1 MEVKRLFDLFAYQ
14 QAHYPKPDA
23 LVSKSNGIWEKH
35 STDSVMEVSDAIAL
49 GLLQLGLQPGDMI
62 AIMSDNSYEWTITD
76 LGILKMGGI
85 NVPIYPT
92 NSIEDIT
99 FILNHAEVKCIFV
112 QTQEMLDKVMVCKP
126 NVPSLVHVFSF
137 RELRGATLYKDMKV
151 NPNSDGRFSLKAIQ
165 DNVKPKQLA
174 TIIYTSGTTGQPK
187 GVMLSHENIVSNV
200 LSSMDRLPVRKE
212 HAALT
217 FLPLSHIFE
226 RMILYLYTYAGISI
240 YYAESI
246 EKLPDNLKEVRPHV
260 FTSVPRL
267 LEKVYDKVQAGGA
280 AKGGLSGKI
289 FAWASRLALR
299 WEPDGKNGFFYGI
312 KLRIA
317 DKLVYSKIR
326 AKAGLDRVI
335 TTCSGSAALQVRLCR
350 FYNAIGVRL
359 QEGYGLT
366 ETSPVISVSG
376 YRPGELR
383 VGHVGTVIN
392 NGLIKIA
399 EDGEIC
405 YKGPNVMMG
414 YYKNEE
420 MTRTVIDAEGYFHT
434 GDIGVVDAQ
443 GFLRITDR
451 KKEMWKTSGGK
462 YIAPQVI
469 ENKLKESP
477 FIEQVV
483 VVGDNEKFPGALI
496 VPSFAYLY
504 DWLESEG
511 VKPPRDM
518 PAAVVAM
525 DKVKAKINEEVTR
538 LNQNFGNWEQI
549 KKFELLPRDMSIDT
563 GELTPTMKP
572 KRKFIN
578 EKYKAEIE
586 KIYAS

>member
-14 QAHYPKPDA
+14 QAHYPKSDA
-23 LVSKSNGIWEKH
+23 LVHKSNGVWEKH

-62 AIMSDNSYEWTITD
+62 SIMADNSYEWTITD
-76 LGILKMGGI
+76 LAILKMGGI

-92 NSIEDIT
+92 NSLEDVT

-112 QTQEMLDKVMVCKP
+112 QTQEMLDKVLTCKP
-126 NVPSLVHVFSF
+126 NVPSLQHVYAF
-137 RELRGATLYKDMKV
+137 RDLRGATLYKDMKV
-151 NPNSDGRFSLKAIQ
+151 NPNADGRHNLKVIQ
-165 DNVKPKQLA
+165 DNIKAKQLA

-200 LSSMDRLPVRKE
+200 LSSTDRLPVTKE
-212 HAALT
+212 HIALT
-217 FLPLSHIFE
+217 FLPMSHIFE
-226 RMILYLYTYAGISI
+226 RMILYMYAYAGISI

-246 EKLPDNLKEVRPHV
+246 EKIGDNLKEVRPHV
-260 FTSVPRL
+260 FTAVPRL
-267 LEKVYDKVQAGGA
+267 LEKVFDKVQANGA
-280 AKGGLSGKI
+280 AAGGTKAKI
-289 FAWASRLALR
+289 FAWASNIALA
-299 WEPDGKNGFFYGI
+299 WEPDGKNGFFYNF
-312 KLRIA
+312 KHRIA
-317 DKLVYSKIR
+317 EKLVYSKIR

-335 TTCSGSAALQVRLCR
+335 TTCSGSAALQPRLCR
-350 FYNAIGVRL
+350 FFNAIGVRL

-383 VGHVGTVIN
+383 IGHVGTVIN
-392 NGLIKIA
+392 GGTIKIF

-405 YKGPNVMMG
+405 YKGPNVMLG

-420 MTRTVIDAEGYFHT
+420 MTRAVIDSDGYFHT

-477 FIEQVV
+477 FIEQVI

-511 VKPPRDM
+511 INAPRDM
-518 PAAVVAM
+518 PAAIVAM
-525 DKVKAKINEEVTR
+525 DKVKAKITEEVER
-538 LNQNFGNWEQI
+538 LNVNFGKWEQI
-549 KKFELLPRDMSIDT
+549 KKFELLPRDMSIDN

-586 KIYAS
+586 KIYAN

>member
-1 MEVKRLFDLFAYQ
+1 MEVKRLFDIFAYQ
-14 QAHYPKPDA
+14 QANYPKSDA
-23 LVSKSNGIWEKH
+23 LVHKSNGVWEKH
-35 STDSVMEVSDAIAL
+35 STDSVMEASDAIAL

-62 AIMSDNSYEWTITD
+62 AIMSDNSFEWTLTD

-92 NSIEDIT
+92 NTPEDIT

-112 QTQEMLDKVMVCKP
+112 QTQDMLDKVLKIKDKIP
-126 NVPSLVHVFSF
+126 TLQHVFGF
-137 RELRGATLYKDMKV
+137 NNLNGATYYKDMKV
-151 NPNSDGRFSLKAIQ
+151 NPNETGRYSLKEIQ
-165 DNVKPKQLA
+165 DKVKPKQLA

-200 LSSMDRLPVRKE
+200 LSSMDRLPVTKE
-212 HAALT
+212 HIALT

-246 EKLPDNLKEVRPHV
+246 EKIGDNLKEVRPHV
-260 FTSVPRL
+260 FTAVPRL
-267 LEKVYDKVQAGGA
+267 LEKVFDKVQANGA
-280 AKGGLSGKI
+280 AAGGLKAKI
-289 FAWASRLALR
+289 FAWASKVALA
-299 WEPDGKNGFFYGI
+299 WEPDGQNGFFYGI
-312 KLRIA
+312 KHSIA
-317 DKLVYSKIR
+317 EKLVYSKIR

-335 TTCSGSAALQVRLCR
+335 TTCSGSAALQPRLCR
-350 FYNAIGVRL
+350 FFNAIGVCL

-376 YRPGELR
+376 FRPGELKI
-383 VGHVGTVIN
+383 GHVGTVIN
-392 NGLIKIA
+392 NGTIKIA

-420 MTRTVIDAEGYFHT
+420 MTRTVIDADGYFHT
-434 GDIGVVDAQ
+434 GDIGVLDPK

-525 DKVKAKINEEVTR
+525 DKVKAKINEEVER
-538 LNQNFGNWEQI
+538 LNANFGKWEQI
-549 KKFELLPRDMSIDT
+549 KKFELLPRDMTIDT